1 MLTVLTRMMKRM
13 RRKKMMMMM
22 MTMMILMTQSLMRRK
37 GSLDLL
43 QKGRAVNL
51 HTVYCPR
58 LIDIVSFTF
67 S

>member
-13 RRKKMMMMM
+13 RRRKKMMM

-43 QKGRAVNL
+43 QRGRAVHL
-51 HTVYCPR
+51 HTVYCLR
-58 LIDIVSFTF
+58 LIDINVSFTF

>member
-1 MLTVLTRMMKRM
+1 
-13 RRKKMMMMM
+13 MM

-43 QKGRAVNL
+43 QRGRAVNL
-51 HTVYCPR
+51 HTVYCLR
-58 LIDIVSFTF
+58 LIDINVSFTF